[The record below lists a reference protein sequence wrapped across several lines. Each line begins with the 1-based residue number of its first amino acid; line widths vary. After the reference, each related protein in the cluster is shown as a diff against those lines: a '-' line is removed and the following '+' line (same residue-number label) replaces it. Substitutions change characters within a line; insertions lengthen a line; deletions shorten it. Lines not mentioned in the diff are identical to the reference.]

1 MARININSA
10 PVQQLVTS
18 KVLPLLLAHGNVA
31 ALTKALNDAI
41 QATGSDGRIH
51 TNRIHTL
58 LSLDPSRALNEASVD
73 LIDQACDAAFAQ
85 DAKVSER
92 TAAALSELSAQ
103 ASKLA
108 AFSSLTTQEIAE
120 RLSIPPA
127 LAALVENGGTSKKA
141 LLSATDESSAGIS
154 TSADSSPPD
163 WGYQDIAVSRCL
175 EAINRRPGGRIGLI
189 LPTGAGKTRTA
200 LRVVLAILDRSSDS
214 KAPVYWVTHRRNLRE
229 QAHRE
234 LQKLIASASTDQGET
249 LSELGNRIKFVM
261 VGDLSPLLDG
271 ASNRP
276 ALIVVDEAHHAAA
289 PSYQPVF
296 ANPWMAPVLLL
307 TATPNR
313 GDRLPIGIDEIAFT
327 ITYREL
333 AERRAILTPKFID
346 FPVDN
351 FDWSPDSLDDLVD
364 FIIDRTAVDF
374 TKVLVLAP
382 RVDRVEEFYSALAA
396 RLPNDHPLTAE
407 DLGFVH
413 GSGNSLAIDNEDFL
427 ARFANKPRAVL
438 VSAQLLLEGFDDPAI
453 NAVVLTYPSSSV
465 IRLMQAAGRCV
476 RYSPDKR
483 AAFVVQARNDGLA
496 YHFDQR
502 WLYQEIDD
510 FLRPQLI
517 DVDYGSHADLL
528 AKVEDILGKHRVETK
543 QADRIRLRLNSVVP
557 GETCRLFLYGLPHFG
572 GIDHFEEDGKWGI
585 LAETPETSHTLRGI
599 FNEFCARGADL
610 SDPSDFL
617 ISEGSKFGLIK
628 DLTPGSRWL
637 EMSHLLTAA
646 YFAKREVHGPSAI
659 DAIGN
664 RPYKA
669 NGATSWLK
677 YITLHFRPAIPQA
690 LAAFLKD
697 CHNAQEI
704 EAQYLR
710 APLHAAMA
718 IKVPLPLAGSE
729 AHLMKEAESKV
740 LVGMLDALRLEL
752 TQVEPRAQFGALAA
766 YLMSAGALPLPGRLH
781 HRIEFLLDPTARH
794 GRMLTLNQD
803 TPVSII

>member
-1 MARININSA
+1 MARLSINSE
-10 PVQQLVTS
+10 PVQTLITG
-18 KVLPLLLAHGNVA
+18 KVIPLLLASGNVA
-31 ALTKALNDAI
+31 SLTKALNDAA
-41 QATGSDGRIH
+41 QSAGLDGRLH
-51 TNRIHTL
+51 ANRIHAL
-58 LSLDPSRALNEASVD
+58 LSMDASRALNEASIA
-73 LIDQACDAAFAQ
+73 LIDQACDAMLAA
-85 DAKVSER
+85 DGNATNR
-92 TAAALSELSAQ
+92 AAAAMQELSAET
-103 ASKLA
+103 SKLA
-108 AFSSLTTQEIAE
+108 AFSTLTATEIAE

-127 LAALVENGGTSKKA
+127 LAQQ
-141 LLSATDESSAGIS
+141 LLSAKGTGETSTTSSQSLAPQHETEG
-154 TSADSSPPD
+154 AAPD
-163 WGYQDIAVSRCL
+163 WSYQDIAVSRCL
-175 EAINRRPGGRIGLI
+175 DALNRRPGGRIGLI

-200 LRVVLAILDRSSDS
+200 LRIVLAMLDRAADH

-234 LQKLIASASTDQGET
+234 LQKLIASTSSDQGET

-261 VGDLSPLLDG
+261 VGDLSPLLNG
-271 ASNRP
+271 ASNSP
-276 ALIVVDEAHHAAA
+276 VLIVVDEAHHAAA

-296 ANPWMAPVLLL
+296 ANSWMAPVLLL

-333 AERRAILTPKFID
+333 AERRAILTPKFVD

-351 FDWSPDSLDDLVD
+351 FDWSPDALDDLVD
-364 FIIDRTAVDF
+364 FIIDRTAADF

-382 RVDRVEEFYSALAA
+382 RVDRVEEFYAALAA

-476 RYSPDKR
+476 RYSPEKR

-517 DVDYGSHADLL
+517 DIDYGSHAELL
-528 AKVEDILGKHRVETK
+528 AKVEDILDKHRVETK
-543 QADRIRLRLNSVVP
+543 QADRIKLRLNSVVP
-557 GETCRLFLYGLPHFG
+557 GETYRLFLYGLPHFG
-572 GIDHFEEDGKWGI
+572 EIDRFEQDAKWGI

-659 DAIGN
+659 DAVGK

-690 LAAFLKD
+690 LVAFLKD

-710 APLHAAMA
+710 APLHAAAA

-729 AHLMKEAESKV
+729 AHLLNEAESKA

-752 TQVEPRAQFGALAA
+752 TQVEPRAQFGTLAA
-766 YLMSAGALPLPGRLH
+766 YLMSTGATPLPARLH
-781 HRIEFLLDPTARH
+781 HRIEFLLDPVARH
-794 GRMLTLNQD
+794 GRMLTLNHD
-803 TPVSII
+803 TPVSFI